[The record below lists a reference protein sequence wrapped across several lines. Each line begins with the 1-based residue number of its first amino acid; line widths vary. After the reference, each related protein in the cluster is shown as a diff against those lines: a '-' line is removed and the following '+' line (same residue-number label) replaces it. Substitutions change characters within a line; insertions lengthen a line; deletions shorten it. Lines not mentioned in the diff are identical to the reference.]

1 MWQNV
6 LITHKQERFY
16 SPTPFDP
23 KLEIVLSSRGR
34 PRGRYRRMTSRRRM
48 EPEGISDL
56 DEATRRAEAFARDT
70 WHQAAI
76 TEKYEDADFYVIRGV
91 SPRGEWTV
99 MFDKRTGK
107 RVIPP

>member
-1 MWQNV
+1 MARDEWKRKRNRMV
-6 LITHKQERFY
+6 
-16 SPTPFDP
+16 
-23 KLEIVLSSRGR
+23 
-34 PRGRYRRMTSRRRM
+34 PRRSTQT
-48 EPEGISDL
+48 EKIFNL
-56 DEATRRAEAFARDT
+56 NEATRRAEMFARTT

-76 TEKYEDADFYVIRGV
+76 TDKFEDADFYVVRGV